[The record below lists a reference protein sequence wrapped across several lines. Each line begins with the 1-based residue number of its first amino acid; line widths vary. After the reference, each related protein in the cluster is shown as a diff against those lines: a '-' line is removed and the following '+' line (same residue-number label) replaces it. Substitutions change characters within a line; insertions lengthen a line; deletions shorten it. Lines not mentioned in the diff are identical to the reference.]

1 MDVQRDVPC
10 AAYLLKPWIIVC
22 LIYMMGCASADAQHL
37 KRPVSYAWTWSGSRY
52 ENEVVVWVIRRVF
65 LPAAIKRLGVALRDG
80 LGCICCLRPHSL
92 GPYKGAP
99 LRVPPSPN
107 SLTIIRFS
115 KFNHRENSEISV
127 TKGLTYGDEPYVN
140 CPTSHCWVSPVIPIS
155 LKIRYSYHKLV
166 HLATSSEKR
175 KPH

>member
-80 LGCICCLRPHSL
+80 LYLLPQATQ
-92 GPYKGAP
+92 PGAIQRGP

-107 SLTIIRFS
+107 SLLR
-115 KFNHRENSEISV
+115 
-127 TKGLTYGDEPYVN
+127 
-140 CPTSHCWVSPVIPIS
+140 
-155 LKIRYSYHKLV
+155 
-166 HLATSSEKR
+166 
-175 KPH
+175 